1 LQRITAHGEVKRMF
15 RFTYL
20 RKRLL
25 ISAIVPCVTS
35 CFGLGVL
42 LLPQT
47 ALLAQDNPHTSNV
60 QAEVPKLSLIP
71 MPREI
76 RLVKDISLM
85 QGVGILAE
93 GRNSEDNFAAEDLAS
108 ALKERG
114 IEARAGKKGRIRIVF
129 LRQDAKKAADILA
142 RAKVNFDPAMR
153 NEGYVL
159 VTDKDIT
166 YDIAATSAGIYY
178 GAQTIKQLIT
188 GSGAQAVFHGV
199 VARDWPAMKYRGLS
213 DDLSRGPVP
222 TLEFQKH
229 QIRVLSQYKVNVYSP
244 YFENTLAFASNP
256 LLALPGGAMTRA
268 DTEELVRYASQYH
281 VTIIPEQEAF
291 GHLHR
296 VLMYDT
302 YSQLAETLHGSVL
315 APGQPGSQELIRQ
328 WFTEIAS
335 IFPGTFLH
343 IGADETFE
351 LGRGQTKE
359 RVTQEGLG
367 AVYVDF
373 LKQIH
378 AGLTPLHKKLLFWGD
393 IAMDSPQLV
402 KTLPKDMIA
411 VAWEYNPNPDGYD
424 KWLLPYVDAG
434 METWVAPG
442 VNNWRVV
449 YPNFN
454 AGLDNIQ
461 RFVSDGQRLGSTGV
475 LNTVWNDLG
484 EGLFNLDWY
493 GALFGAAAGWQ
504 SGTSDI
510 PQFQNSYGQVFHG
523 DFTGKIN
530 QAQVELMAAQ
540 TTLKD
545 AGLGSATDNL
555 FWIDPWSADGQ
566 QISAKL
572 LPVAHAL
579 RVHAEQAIILIE
591 QARGAATLREP
602 DALDAMETGARRIDF
617 IGYKFQVA
625 QEIADGYRRAYQ
637 AQNDPVARRTVSREL
652 GAITGVNG
660 ECQDLRE
667 GYGLTRE
674 LFSHAWLQENRPY
687 WLDNV
692 MARYDLSMQL
702 WIQRANR
709 FSEESSQY
717 RQTHVLPK
725 PEDVGLP
732 ALPAA
737 VPPIPTDFPGI
748 KKDN

>member
-1 LQRITAHGEVKRMF
+1 MF
-15 RFTYL
+15 RL
-20 RKRLL
+20 SCSLDRQL
-25 ISAIVPCVTS
+25 ISAISFCVAL
-35 CFGLGVL
+35 CYGLSVFL
-42 LLPQT
+42 APQAT
-47 ALLAQDNPHTSNV
+47 LLAQNISHTSTV
-60 QAEVPKLSLIP
+60 PAEAPKLALIP
-71 MPREI
+71 MPRKI
-76 RLVKDISLM
+76 REAGDISLA
-85 QGVGILAE
+85 QGIGVLAE
-93 GRNSEDNFAAEDLAS
+93 GKDSEDSFAAQDLVN

-114 IEARAGKKGRIRIVF
+114 IDARAGRMGRVRIVL
-129 LRQDAKKAADILA
+129 LRMNTKKAADLLS
-142 RAKVNFDPAMR
+142 RFHVNFDPAMR
-153 NEGYVL
+153 DEGYVL
-159 VTDKDIT
+159 VTDKDTT
-166 YDIAATSAGIYY
+166 YDIAATGAGIYY

-188 GSGAQAVFHGV
+188 GNGTQAVLHGV

-244 YFENTLAFASNP
+244 YFENTLAFMSNP
-256 LLALPGGAMTRA
+256 LPALLGGAMTRA
-268 DTEELVRYASQYH
+268 DAEELVRYANQYH
-281 VTIIPEQEAF
+281 VTIAPEQEAF

-296 VLMYDT
+296 VLMYDI
-302 YSQLAETLHGSVL
+302 YSQLAETPHGSVL

-328 WFTEIAS
+328 WFTEMAS
-335 IFPGTFLH
+335 IFPGPFLH
-343 IGADETFE
+343 VGADETFE

-359 RVTQEGLG
+359 RVTKEGLG

-378 AGLTPLHKKLLFWGD
+378 AGLAPLHRKLLFWGD

-411 VAWEYNPNPDGYD
+411 VAWEYNPNPNGYD

-449 YPNFN
+449 YPNYN
-454 AGLDNIQ
+454 ACLDNIQ
-461 RFVSDGQRLGSTGV
+461 RFVSDGQRLNSTGV

-523 DFTGKIN
+523 DSTGKIN

-545 AGLGSATDNL
+545 AGLGSASDNL
-555 FWIDPWSADGQ
+555 FWVDPWSVEGQ

-572 LPVAHAL
+572 LPVAHTL

-591 QARGAATLREP
+591 QARGAAALREP
-602 DALDAMETGARRIDF
+602 DALDAMEMGARRIDF
-617 IGYKFQVA
+617 IGFKFQVA
-625 QEIADGYRRAYQ
+625 QEIADGYRSAYL
-637 AQNDPVARRTVSREL
+637 AQNDPATRRSVGRLL

-660 ECQDLRE
+660 QCQDLRE
-667 GYGLTRE
+667 GYEVSRE
-674 LFSHAWLQENRPY
+674 LFRHAWLQENRPY

-709 FSEESSQY
+709 FSEASSQY
-717 RQTHVLPK
+717 RQTHILPK
-725 PEDVGLP
+725 PEEVGLP
-732 ALPAA
+732 ALPSAA
-737 VPPIPTDFPGI
+737 APANTDFPGI
-748 KKDN
+748 KRDN

>member
-1 LQRITAHGEVKRMF
+1 MVRLFYLLDRLRISVIGPCATAFLM
-15 RFTYL
+15 T
-20 RKRLL
+20 
-25 ISAIVPCVTS
+25 CV
-35 CFGLGVL
+35 F
-42 LLPQT
+42 LLPQMD
-47 ALLAQDNPHTSNV
+47 LQAQDTQHAAIAPSK
-60 QAEVPKLSLIP
+60 APKLALIP

-76 RLVKDISLM
+76 REVGDISLE
-85 QGVGILAE
+85 QGVGIQAE
-93 GRNSEDNFAAEDLAS
+93 GKDSEDSFAAEDLVN

-114 IEARAGKKGRIRIVF
+114 IDARAGRMGRVRIVL
-129 LRQDAKKAADILA
+129 LRKDAKKAADILS
-142 RAKVNFDPAMR
+142 RTKVNFDPAMR

-159 VTDKDIT
+159 ITENNIT
-166 YDIAATSAGIYY
+166 YDIAVTSAGIYY

-188 GSGAQAVFHGV
+188 GSGAHAVLHGV

-229 QIRVLSQYKVNVYSP
+229 QVRVLSQYKVNVYSP

-256 LLALPGGAMTRA
+256 LPALSGGAMTRA
-268 DTEELVRYASQYH
+268 DAEELVRYASRYH

-302 YSQLAETLHGSVL
+302 YSPLAETPHGSVL

-328 WFTEIAS
+328 WFTEMAS
-335 IFPGTFLH
+335 IFPGPYLH

-351 LGRGQTKE
+351 LGRGQTRE

-378 AGLTPLHKKLLFWGD
+378 TRLTPLHRKLLFWGD
-393 IAMDSPQLV
+393 IAMDSPTLV

-411 VAWEYNPNPDGYD
+411 VAWEYNPNPNGYD

-442 VNNWRVV
+442 VNNWRKV
-449 YPNFN
+449 YPDFN

-523 DFTGKIN
+523 DLTGKIN
-530 QAQVELMAAQ
+530 QAQVELIAAQ

-555 FWIDPWSADGQ
+555 FWIDPWSVEGQ

-572 LPVAHAL
+572 LPVSHEL

-591 QARGAATLREP
+591 QARGTTTLREP
-602 DALDAMETGARRIDF
+602 EALDAMEMGARRIDF
-617 IGYKFQVA
+617 IGFKFEVA
-625 QEIADGYRRAYQ
+625 QEIADGYQHAYQ
-637 AQNDPVARRTVSREL
+637 AQNDPAARRVVSREL

-660 ECQDLRE
+660 QCQDLRE

-709 FSEESSQY
+709 FSEASAQY

-732 ALPAA
+732 ALPVVAPS
-737 VPPIPTDFPGI
+737 VPDNFPGI
-748 KKDN
+748 KRDN

>member
-1 LQRITAHGEVKRMF
+1 MLRV
-15 RFTYL
+15 TYI

-25 ISAIVPCVTS
+25 NSVIGSCVGA
-35 CFGLGVL
+35 CLVAAVL
-42 LLPQT
+42 LLSPT
-47 ALLAQDNPHTSNV
+47 ALLAQDTPHSSAAQVN
-60 QAEVPKLSLIP
+60 APKLALIP
-71 MPREI
+71 VPREI
-76 RLVKDISLM
+76 RLVKDMPLT

-93 GRNSEDNFAAEDLAS
+93 GKDPEDSFAAEDLAS
-108 ALKERG
+108 ALKDRG
-114 IEARAGKKGRIRIVF
+114 IDVRAGKKGRIKIVL

-142 RAKVNFDPAMR
+142 RTKVNFDPAMR
-153 NEGYVL
+153 DEGYVL
-159 VTDKDIT
+159 VTDKNIT

-188 GSGAQAVFHGV
+188 GSGTHAVLHTV

-229 QIRVLSQYKVNVYSP
+229 QICVLSQYKVNIYSP
-244 YFENTLAFASNP
+244 YFENSFAFTSNP
-256 LLALPGGAMTRA
+256 LPALPGGAMTRA
-268 DTEELVRYASQYH
+268 DVQELVRYASHYH
-281 VTIIPEQEAF
+281 ITIIPEQEAF

-296 VLMYDT
+296 VLMYDI
-302 YSQLAETLHGSVL
+302 YSQLAETPHGSVL

-328 WFTEIAS
+328 WFTEMAS
-335 IFPGTFLH
+335 IFPGPFLH

-378 AGLTPLHKKLLFWGD
+378 AGLTPLHRKLLFWGD

-411 VAWEYNPNPDGYD
+411 VAWEYNPNPNGYD
-424 KWLLPYVDAG
+424 KWLLPYIDAG

-449 YPNFN
+449 YPNYN

-523 DFTGKIN
+523 DFTGKVN

-555 FWIDPWSADGQ
+555 FWVDPWSAEGQ
-566 QISAKL
+566 QLSAKL

-591 QARGAATLREP
+591 QARGAIALREP
-602 DALDAMETGARRIDF
+602 DALDAMEMGARRIDF

-637 AQNDPVARRTVSREL
+637 AQNDPATRRTVSREL

-674 LFSHAWLQENRPY
+674 LFRHAWLQENRPY

-692 MARYDLSMQL
+692 MTRYDLSMQL

-709 FSEESSQY
+709 FSEASSQY
-717 RQTHVLPK
+717 RQTHILPK
-725 PEDVGLP
+725 PEDAGLP
-732 ALPAA
+732 ALPVAT
-737 VPPIPTDFPGI
+737 PPDKTDFPGI
-748 KKDN
+748 KRDN

>member
-1 LQRITAHGEVKRMF
+1 MF
-15 RFTYL
+15 RFSYL
-20 RKRLL
+20 QKRLL
-25 ISAIVPCVTS
+25 IFAVVPCVAGLMTS
-35 CFGLGVL
+35 IFL
-42 LLPQT
+42 LQPS
-47 ALLAQDNPHTSNV
+47 ALLAQDISHSVSVPSE
-60 QAEVPKLSLIP
+60 APKLALIP

-76 RLVKDISLM
+76 RLLQDMQLT
-85 QGVGILAE
+85 QGVSILSE
-93 GRNSEDNFAAEDLAS
+93 GKDPEDNFVAEDLVN
-108 ALKERG
+108 ALKESG
-114 IEARAGKKGRIRIVF
+114 IDSRVGKQGRIKIIF
-129 LRQDAKKAADILA
+129 LRQDTKRAADILS
-142 RAKVNFDPAMR
+142 RAHLNFNPAMR
-153 NEGYVL
+153 DEGYVL
-159 VTDKDIT
+159 ITNHDTT
-166 YDIAATSAGIYY
+166 YDIAATAAGIYY

-188 GSGAQAVFHGV
+188 GSGAHAVLRGV
-199 VARDWPAMKYRGLS
+199 VVRDWPAMKYRGLS

-229 QIRVLSQYKVNVYSP
+229 QIRVLSQYKINIYSP

-256 LLALPGGAMTRA
+256 LPAPPGGAMTRA
-268 DTEELVRYASQYH
+268 DAEELVRYASRYH

-296 VLMYDT
+296 VLMFDI
-302 YSQLAETLHGSVL
+302 YSQLAETPHGSVL
-315 APGQPGSQELIRQ
+315 APGQPGSMDLIRQ
-328 WFTEIAS
+328 WFTEMAS
-335 IFPGTFLH
+335 IFPGPFLH

-378 AGLTPLHKKLLFWGD
+378 TGLTPLHRKLLFWGD
-393 IAMDSPQLV
+393 VAMDSPQLV
-402 KTLPKDMIA
+402 NTLPKDMIV
-411 VAWEYNPNPDGYD
+411 VAWEYNPNRSGYD

-449 YPNFN
+449 YPNYN

-461 RFVSDGQRLGSTGV
+461 RFVSDGQRLGSTGE

-504 SGTSDI
+504 SGTSSI

-523 DFTGKIN
+523 DLTGKIN

-545 AGLGSATDNL
+545 AGLNTATDSL
-555 FWIDPWSADGQ
+555 FWADPWSADGQ
-566 QISAKL
+566 QLSAKM

-579 RVHAEQAIILIE
+579 RVHAEQAIILIK
-591 QARGAATLREP
+591 QAQAAATLREP
-602 DALDAMETGARRIDF
+602 DALDAMEMGARRIDF
-617 IGYKFQVA
+617 IGYKFEVA
-625 QEIADGYRRAYQ
+625 QEIADGYGRAYQ
-637 AQNDPVARRTVSREL
+637 SQNDPATRRSVGREL

-660 ECQDLRE
+660 QCQDLRE
-667 GYGLTRE
+667 GYGLIRE
-674 LFSHAWLQENRPY
+674 LFRNAWLQENRPY

-709 FSEESSQY
+709 FSEVSSQY

-725 PEDVGLP
+725 PEEVGLP
-732 ALPAA
+732 ALPGAS
-737 VPPIPTDFPGI
+737 PPVQADDPGI
-748 KKDN
+748 KNDN

>member
-1 LQRITAHGEVKRMF
+1 
-15 RFTYL
+15 
-20 RKRLL
+20 
-25 ISAIVPCVTS
+25 
-35 CFGLGVL
+35 
-42 LLPQT
+42 
-47 ALLAQDNPHTSNV
+47 
-60 QAEVPKLSLIP
+60 

-76 RLVKDISLM
+76 RLVKDLPLTREVS
-85 QGVGILAE
+85 ILVE
-93 GRNSEDNFAAEDLAS
+93 GRNAEDNFAAEDLAS
-108 ALKERG
+108 ALQERG
-114 IEARAGKKGRIRIVF
+114 IDARAGKKGRIKIVL
-129 LRQDAKKAADILA
+129 LRQDTKKAADILS
-142 RAKVNFDPAMR
+142 RAHVNFDPAMR
-153 NEGYVL
+153 DEGYILITVN
-159 VTDKDIT
+159 DIT
-166 YDIAATSAGIYY
+166 YDIAATAAGIYY
-178 GAQTIKQLIT
+178 GAQTIKQLIIAN
-188 GSGAQAVFHGV
+188 GAHAVLRGV

-229 QIRVLSQYKVNVYSP
+229 QLRILSQYKVNIYSP
-244 YFENTLAFASNP
+244 YFENTMAFASSP
-256 LLALPGGAMTRA
+256 LLAPPGGAMTRA
-268 DTEELVRYASQYH
+268 DAEELVRYASRYH
-281 VTIIPEQEAF
+281 ITIIPEQESF

-296 VLMYDT
+296 LLMFDI
-302 YSQLAETLHGSVL
+302 YSQLAETPHGTVL
-315 APGQPGSQELIRQ
+315 APGQPGSLDLIRQ
-328 WFTEIAS
+328 WFTEMAS
-335 IFPGTFLH
+335 IFPGPFLH

-378 AGLTPLHKKLLFWGD
+378 MALTPLHRKLLFWGD

-411 VAWEYNPNPDGYD
+411 VAWEYNPRPEGYD
-424 KWLLPYVDAG
+424 KLLLPYVDAG

-449 YPNFN
+449 YPNYN

-461 RFVSDGQRLGSTGV
+461 RFVSDGQRLGSTGE

-504 SGTSDI
+504 SGTSSI

-523 DFTGKIN
+523 DLTGKIN

-545 AGLGSATDNL
+545 AGLGAATDNL
-555 FWIDPWSADGQ
+555 FWADPWSADGQ
-566 QISAKL
+566 QLSAKL
-572 LPVAHAL
+572 LPVTHTM

-591 QARGAATLREP
+591 QARASKALREP
-602 DALDAMETGARRIDF
+602 DALDAMEMGARRIDF

-625 QEIADGYRRAYQ
+625 QEIADGYRRAYL
-637 AQNDPVARRTVSREL
+637 AQNDPATRRSVSREL

-660 ECQDLRE
+660 QCQDLRE
-667 GYGLTRE
+667 GYGLIRE
-674 LFSHAWLQENRPY
+674 LFRHAWLQENRPY

-692 MARYDLSMQL
+692 MARYDLNMQL
-702 WIQRANR
+702 WVQRANR
-709 FSEESSQY
+709 FSETSSQY
-717 RQTHVLPK
+717 RQMHVLRK
-725 PEDVGLP
+725 PEEMGLP

-737 VPPIPTDFPGI
+737 APSINTDYPGI
-748 KKDN
+748 KRDN

>member
-1 LQRITAHGEVKRMF
+1 LQRIAAHGVVKQMI
-15 RFTYL
+15 
-20 RKRLL
+20 RLSCL
-25 ISAIVPCVTS
+25 LDRLMIFAVNPCVAA
-35 CFGLGVL
+35 CFGLGVFL
-42 LLPQT
+42 APQT
-47 ALLAQDNPHTSNV
+47 ALLAQEAPHTTS
-60 QAEVPKLSLIP
+60 VPASVSKLALIP

-76 RLVKDISLM
+76 REVGDISLA
-85 QGVGILAE
+85 QGIGIQAE
-93 GRNSEDNFAAEDLAS
+93 GKDSEDSLAAEDLVN

-114 IEARAGKKGRIRIVF
+114 INARAGKSGKIRIVL
-129 LRQDAKKAADILA
+129 LRRDTKKAADILS
-142 RAKVNFDPAMR
+142 RAKINFDPAMR
-153 NEGYVL
+153 DEGYVL
-159 VTDKDIT
+159 ITDKDIT
-166 YDIAATSAGIYY
+166 YDIAATGAGIYY
-178 GAQTIKQLIT
+178 GSQTVKQLIT
-188 GSGAQAVFHGV
+188 GSGTNAILHGV

-213 DDLSRGPVP
+213 DDLSRGPIP

-229 QIRVLSQYKVNVYSP
+229 QIRILSQYKVNVYSP
-244 YFENTLAFASNP
+244 YFENTFAFASNP
-256 LLALPGGAMTRA
+256 LSALPGGAMTRA
-268 DTEELVRYASQYH
+268 DAEELVRYASQYH

-302 YSQLAETLHGSVL
+302 YSQLAETPHGSVL

-328 WFTEIAS
+328 WFTEMAS
-335 IFPGTFLH
+335 IFPGPFLH

-359 RVTQEGLG
+359 RVTQQGLG

-378 AGLTPLHKKLLFWGD
+378 AELTPLHRRLLFWGD

-411 VAWEYNPNPDGYD
+411 VAWEYNPNPNGYD

-442 VNNWRVV
+442 VNNWRAV
-449 YPNFN
+449 YPNYN

-510 PQFQNSYGQVFHG
+510 PQFQKSYGQVFHG
-523 DFTGKIN
+523 DSTGKIN

-545 AGLGSATDNL
+545 AGLGSASDNL
-555 FWIDPWSADGQ
+555 FWVDPWSADGQ
-566 QISAKL
+566 QLSAKL
-572 LPVAHAL
+572 LPVAHVL

-591 QARGAATLREP
+591 QARGAAALREL
-602 DALDAMETGARRIDF
+602 DALDAMEMGARRIDF
-617 IGYKFQVA
+617 IGFKFQVA
-625 QEIADGYRRAYQ
+625 QEIADGYRSAYL
-637 AQNDPVARRTVSREL
+637 AQSDPATRRSVGRL
-652 GAITGVNG
+652 IGAITGVNG
-660 ECQDLRE
+660 QCQDLRE

-674 LFSHAWLQENRPY
+674 LFRHAWLQENRPY

-709 FSEESSQY
+709 FSEASSQF
-717 RQTHVLPK
+717 RQTHILPK
-725 PEDVGLP
+725 PEEVGLP
-732 ALPAA
+732 ALPNAA
-737 VPPIPTDFPGI
+737 APANTDFPGI
-748 KKDN
+748 KRDN

>member
-1 LQRITAHGEVKRMF
+1 MF
-15 RFTYL
+15 RVSYL
-20 RKRLL
+20 QKRLL
-25 ISAIVPCVTS
+25 ISALFLFVA
-35 CFGLGVL
+35 FGIPL
-42 LLPQT
+42 LLPA
-47 ALLAQDNPHTSNV
+47 ALPAQDSPHSSS
-60 QAEVPKLSLIP
+60 APSEAAKLALIP

-76 RLVKDISLM
+76 REVGMIPM
-85 QGVGILAE
+85 TQNVGILAE
-93 GRNSEDNFAAEDLAS
+93 GRDPEDNFAAQDLVS
-108 ALKERG
+108 ALQERG
-114 IEARAGKKGRIRIVF
+114 IEATAGKKGRIRIVL
-129 LRQDAKKAADILA
+129 LRQDTKKAADILS
-142 RAKVNFDPAMR
+142 RVHLNFDPAMR
-153 NEGYVL
+153 DEGYVL
-159 VTDKDIT
+159 VTENEIT

-188 GSGAQAVFHGV
+188 GSGAHAVLHTV
-199 VARDWPAMKYRGLS
+199 VARDWPAMKYRGVS
-213 DDLSRGPVP
+213 DDLSRGPIP

-229 QIRVLSQYKVNVYSP
+229 QVRVLSQYKVNIYSP

-256 LLALPGGAMTRA
+256 LPALPGGAMTRA
-268 DTEELVRYASQYH
+268 DAEELVRYAGRYH

-302 YSQLAETLHGSVL
+302 YSQLAETPHGSVL
-315 APGQPGSQELIRQ
+315 APGQPGSQDLIRQ
-328 WFTEIAS
+328 WFTEMAS
-335 IFPGTFLH
+335 VFPSPFLH

-359 RVTQEGLG
+359 RVTRVGLG

-378 AGLTPLHKKLLFWGD
+378 AGLTPLHRRLLFWGD

-411 VAWEYNPNPDGYD
+411 VAWEYNPNPKGYD

-454 AGLDNIQ
+454 AGLENIQ

-493 GALFGAAAGWQ
+493 GVLFGAAAGWQ

-510 PQFQNSYGQVFHG
+510 PQFQNSYGQAFHG

-530 QAQVELMAAQ
+530 QAQVELMAAHK
-540 TTLKD
+540 TLKD

-566 QISAKL
+566 QLSAKL
-572 LPVAHAL
+572 LPVAHTL

-591 QARGAATLREP
+591 QARGTATLREP
-602 DALDAMETGARRIDF
+602 DALDAMEMGARRIDF

-625 QEIADGYRRAYQ
+625 QEIADGYRRAYL
-637 AQNDPVARRTVSREL
+637 AQNDPATRRSVGREL

-660 ECQDLRE
+660 QCQDLRE

-674 LFSHAWLQENRPY
+674 LFRNAWLQENRPY

-702 WIQRANR
+702 WIQHANR
-709 FSEESSQY
+709 FSEASSQY
-717 RQTHVLPK
+717 RLTHVLPR
-725 PEDVGLP
+725 PEEVGLP
-732 ALPAA
+732 ALPASTTPLQPA
-737 VPPIPTDFPGI
+737 FSGI
-748 KKDN
+748 KSDN

>member
-1 LQRITAHGEVKRMF
+1 
-15 RFTYL
+15 
-20 RKRLL
+20 
-25 ISAIVPCVTS
+25 
-35 CFGLGVL
+35 
-42 LLPQT
+42 
-47 ALLAQDNPHTSNV
+47 
-60 QAEVPKLSLIP
+60 

-523 DFTGKIN
+523 DSTGKIN
-530 QAQVELMAAQ
+530 QAQAELMAAQ

-555 FWIDPWSADGQ
+555 FWVDPWSADGQ
-566 QISAKL
+566 QLSAKL

-591 QARGAATLREP
+591 QARGTAALREP
-602 DALDAMETGARRIDF
+602 DALDAMEMGARRIDF

-625 QEIADGYRRAYQ
+625 QDIADGYRSAYL
-637 AQNDPVARRTVSREL
+637 AQNDPATRRSVGRL
-652 GAITGVNG
+652 IGAITGVNG
-660 ECQDLRE
+660 QCQDLRE
-667 GYGLTRE
+667 GYGLSRE
-674 LFSHAWLQENRPY
+674 LFSNAWLQENRPY

-709 FSEESSQY
+709 FSDASSQF
-717 RQTHVLPK
+717 RQTHILPK
-725 PEDVGLP
+725 PEEVGLP
-732 ALPAA
+732 ALPSAA
-737 VPPIPTDFPGI
+737 TPANTDFPGI

>member
-1 LQRITAHGEVKRMF
+1 MF

-25 ISAIVPCVTS
+25 ISAIVPCVAS

-42 LLPQT
+42 LLPTTTLQ
-47 ALLAQDNPHTSNV
+47 AQDTPHTSSV
-60 QAEVPKLSLIP
+60 PADTPKLALIP

-76 RLVKDISLM
+76 RLVKDMPLT

-545 AGLGSATDNL
+545 AGLGSATDNF
-555 FWIDPWSADGQ
+555 FWADPWSADGQ
-566 QISAKL
+566 QISVKL

-602 DALDAMETGARRIDF
+602 AALDAMEMGARRIDF

-637 AQNDPVARRTVSREL
+637 AQNDPVTRHTVSREL

-667 GYGLTRE
+667 VYGLTRE

>member
-1 LQRITAHGEVKRMF
+1 
-15 RFTYL
+15 
-20 RKRLL
+20 
-25 ISAIVPCVTS
+25 
-35 CFGLGVL
+35 
-42 LLPQT
+42 
-47 ALLAQDNPHTSNV
+47 
-60 QAEVPKLSLIP
+60 
-71 MPREI
+71 
-76 RLVKDISLM
+76 
-85 QGVGILAE
+85 
-93 GRNSEDNFAAEDLAS
+93 
-108 ALKERG
+108 
-114 IEARAGKKGRIRIVF
+114 
-129 LRQDAKKAADILA
+129 
-142 RAKVNFDPAMR
+142 
-153 NEGYVL
+153 
-159 VTDKDIT
+159 
-166 YDIAATSAGIYY
+166 
-178 GAQTIKQLIT
+178 
-188 GSGAQAVFHGV
+188 
-199 VARDWPAMKYRGLS
+199 
-213 DDLSRGPVP
+213 
-222 TLEFQKH
+222 
-229 QIRVLSQYKVNVYSP
+229 VNVYSP
-244 YFENTLAFASNP
+244 YFENTFAFASNP
-256 LLALPGGAMTRA
+256 LPALPGGAMTRA
-268 DTEELVRYASQYH
+268 DAEELVRYASQYH

-302 YSQLAETLHGSVL
+302 YSQLAETPHGSVL

-328 WFTEIAS
+328 WFTEMAS
-335 IFPGTFLH
+335 IFPGPFLH

-359 RVTQEGLG
+359 RVTQQGLG

-378 AGLTPLHKKLLFWGD
+378 AELTPLHRKLLFWGD

-411 VAWEYNPNPDGYD
+411 VAWEYNPNPNGYD

-434 METWVAPG
+434 METWVSPG
-442 VNNWRVV
+442 INNWRVV
-449 YPNFN
+449 YPNYN

-461 RFVSDGQRLGSTGV
+461 RFVSDGQRVGSTGV

-510 PQFQNSYGQVFHG
+510 PQFQKSYGQAFHG
-523 DFTGKIN
+523 DSTGKIN

-555 FWIDPWSADGQ
+555 FWVDPWSADGQ
-566 QISAKL
+566 QLSAKL

-579 RVHAEQAIILIE
+579 RVHAEQAIILVE
-591 QARGAATLREP
+591 QARGAAALREP
-602 DALDAMETGARRIDF
+602 DALDAMEMGARRIDF

-625 QEIADGYRRAYQ
+625 QEIADGYRSAYL
-637 AQNDPVARRTVSREL
+637 AQNDPATRRSVGRL
-652 GAITGVNG
+652 IGAITGVNG
-660 ECQDLRE
+660 QCQDLRE
-667 GYGLTRE
+667 GYGLSRE
-674 LFSHAWLQENRPY
+674 LFHRAWLQENRPY

-709 FSEESSQY
+709 FSDASSQF
-717 RQTHVLPK
+717 RQTHILPK
-725 PEDVGLP
+725 PEEVGLP
-732 ALPAA
+732 ALPSAA
-737 VPPIPTDFPGI
+737 APANTNFPGI